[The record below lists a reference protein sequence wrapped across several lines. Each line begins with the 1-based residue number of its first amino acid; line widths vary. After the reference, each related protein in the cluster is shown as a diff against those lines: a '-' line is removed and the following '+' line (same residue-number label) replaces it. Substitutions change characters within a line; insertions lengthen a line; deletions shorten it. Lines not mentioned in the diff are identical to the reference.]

1 MKRRLADAA
10 ELIDMLKNTVLE
22 LDDGTDVGIL
32 TSRVCD
38 RLNMQMLKANPL
50 FCKTIACLR

>member
-1 MKRRLADAA
+1 MVKDGD
-10 ELIDMLKNTVLE
+10 EIQ
-22 LDDGTDVGIL
+22 LDDGTDVEIL